1 MKQKDFLIILIPAL
15 ILTIL
20 WVVFSI
26 YHNYVTSTIK
36 DPLTFQTIPID
47 GKFDKLTIENIKT
60 RQRVDPL
67 YELLTLPS
75 TDSSTND
82 EEIIDTQ
89 ETTTTTEEITP
100 TPTDTQEPTP
110 SPTEEITP
118 TEDVILDEGLT
129 E

>member
-1 MKQKDFLIILIPAL
+1 MKQKDFLIILVPAF

-47 GKFDKLTIENIKT
+47 GKFDKLTIENIKN
-60 RQRVDPL
+60 RQRINPL

-75 TDSSTND
+75 
-82 EEIIDTQ
+82 
-89 ETTTTTEEITP
+89 EEITP
-100 TPTDTQEPTP
+100 TSTPEP
-110 SPTEEITP
+110 SPTLTEEITP
-118 TEDVILDEGLT
+118 TEEVTPGEELT

>member
-1 MKQKDFLIILIPAL
+1 MKQKDFLIILVPAF

-20 WVVFSI
+20 WVIFSV

-47 GKFDKLTIENIKT
+47 GKFDKLTIESIKN

-67 YELLTLPS
+67 YELIILPS
-75 TDSSTND
+75 TDSPTNE
-82 EEIIDTQ
+82 EEILPIPSDTADLS
-89 ETTTTTEEITP
+89 P
-100 TPTDTQEPTP
+100 T
-110 SPTEEITP
+110 PTEEITP
-118 TEDVILDEGLT
+118 TTEVNLDEALA

>member
-1 MKQKDFLIILIPAL
+1 MKQKDFLIILVPAF

-47 GKFDKLTIENIKT
+47 GKFDKLTIENIKN

-82 EEIIDTQ
+82 EEITPTSIDTQ
-89 ETTTTTEEITP
+89 EPNP
-100 TPTDTQEPTP
+100 TPTED
-110 SPTEEITP
+110 ITP
-118 TEDVILDEGLT
+118 TEEVILDEGLT